1 MNKNIFFLQTIG
13 IILVVVGH
21 AFFNHGDH
29 IACQWIYTFH
39 MPLFFFISGYLL
51 EYTSTR
57 KGKKILDIQIKPFI
71 SKKAKRL
78 LIPYLFW
85 GTLVFLPKA
94 LLASF
99 SVRPIDASFSS
110 YVYMMVHPYKN
121 VVGSLWFLPTLFMV
135 FSIVIIMFKAGGS
148 LFPSVKGKLNISVL
162 LFLVVSCFTFYDFD
176 QLLNIEGVIYYIF
189 YFLWGA
195 WMARNKPIE
204 SLKKPLPTFIVS
216 LALSVVFVSIESLHE
231 IHILCAANGIVMCMS
246 ASCLYEKWNMH
257 FLDHLYGA
265 TFTIYI
271 YHWFI
276 QVVCFQLLY
285 NIVHIPFAVAV
296 ALAIFGGLYLPL
308 LFYKWIKSA
317 NKLIGRNFIYIVSGI

>member
-1 MNKNIFFLQTIG
+1 MNNNIFFLQTVG
-13 IILVVVGH
+13 VILVVVGH

-51 EYTSTR
+51 EYTTVR
-57 KGKKILDIQIKPFI
+57 KGYKIADTELKPFI
-71 SKKAKRL
+71 SKKVKRL

-85 GTLVFLPKA
+85 GTVVFLPKA

-110 YVYMMVHPYKN
+110 YIYMMVHPYKN
-121 VVGSLWFLPTLFMV
+121 VIGSLWFLPTLFMV
-135 FSIVIIMFKAGGS
+135 FAVVMIMFKASG
-148 LFPSVKGKLNISVL
+148 LFFASRKGKLNIAVL
-162 LFLVVSCFTFYDFD
+162 VFLVVSCFTFYDFD
-176 QLLNIEGVIYYIF
+176 QLLNIEGIIYYIF

-195 WMARNKPIE
+195 WMARNKPIG
-204 SLKKPLPTFIVS
+204 SIRHPLTIFIIS
-216 LALSVVFVSIESLHE
+216 QLMSVVFVSIEPLHD
-231 IHILCAANGIVMCMS
+231 IHILCAVNGILMCMS
-246 ASCLYEKWNMH
+246 ASCLYAKWNMH

-271 YHWFI
+271 YHWFV

-285 NIVHIPFAVAV
+285 NIVNIPFAVAV
-296 ALAIFGGLYLPL
+296 ILAIFGGIYLPL
-308 LFYKWIKSA
+308 IIFKWTKSR
-317 NKLIGRNFIYIVSGI
+317 KSYMVMKR

>member
-1 MNKNIFFLQTIG
+1 MNNNIFFLQTLG

-21 AFFNHGDH
+21 AFFNNGDH

-51 EYTSTR
+51 EYTSAKKGIRIADRDTKKFLSR
-57 KGKKILDIQIKPFI
+57 KAI
-71 SKKAKRL
+71 RL
-78 LIPYLFW
+78 LVPYVFW

-121 VVGSLWFLPTLFMV
+121 VIGSLWFLPTLFLVFMV
-135 FSIVIIMFKAGGS
+135 AIFLFKLGSRFSIN
-148 LFPSVKGKLNISVL
+148 GKLNFSVL
-162 LFLVVSCFTFYDFD
+162 FFLVVSIFTYYDYEQIF
-176 QLLNIEGVIYYIF
+176 NYEGVIYYIF

-195 WMARNKPIE
+195 WLARHYPIE
-204 SLKKPLPTFIVS
+204 SLRHPLPVFIIS
-216 LALSVVFVSIESLHE
+216 TALSFVIVSIEYLHD
-231 IHILCAANGIVMCMS
+231 IHILCAVNGIVMCIS
-246 ASCLYEKWNMH
+246 ASCLYAKWNMH

-271 YHWFI
+271 YHWFV
-276 QVVCFQLLY
+276 QVVSFQLLH
-285 NIVHIPFAVAV
+285 NIVHIPFALAV
-296 ALAIFGGLYLPL
+296 AIAIVGGIYLPL
-308 LFYKWIKSA
+308 LIYKWVKPIKSTR
-317 NKLIGRNFIYIVSGI
+317 IGKWIAVVSGV